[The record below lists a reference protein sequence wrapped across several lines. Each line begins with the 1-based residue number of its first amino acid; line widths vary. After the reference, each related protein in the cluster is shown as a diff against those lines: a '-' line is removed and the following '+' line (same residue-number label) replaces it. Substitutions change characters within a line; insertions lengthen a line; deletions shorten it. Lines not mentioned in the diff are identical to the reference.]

1 MSRLQHGTGDV
12 MHTEE
17 FLTRRLEQL
26 NRDRDTY
33 TTADKMS
40 VSYDFLSVRISE
52 VQDLLRILKEEEC
65 TG

>member
-1 MSRLQHGTGDV
+1 